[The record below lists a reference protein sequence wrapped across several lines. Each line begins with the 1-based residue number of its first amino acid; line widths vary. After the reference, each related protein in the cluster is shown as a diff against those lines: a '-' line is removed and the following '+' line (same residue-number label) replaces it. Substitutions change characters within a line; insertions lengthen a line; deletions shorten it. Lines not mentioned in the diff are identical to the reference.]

1 MKYVKAN
8 TVLPDTLVREIQ
20 KYVQG
25 EYIYIPAELKK
36 RKKWGENSGNRQ
48 YINNRNET
56 IKRRHKN
63 GDKITEL
70 AEEFFLSVHSIKKII
85 YDKK

>member
-1 MKYVKAN
+1 MKYVKAD

-25 EYIYIPAELKK
+25 EYIYIPAESKK

-48 YINNRNET
+48 YMKNRNET
-56 IKRRHKN
+56 IKQKYRS
-63 GDKITEL
+63 GSTIDKL
-70 AEEFFLSVHSIKKII
+70 AEEFFLSAASIKKII
-85 YDKK
+85 YSSK

>member
-1 MKYVKAN
+1 MKYVKAD
-8 TVLPDTLVREIQ
+8 TVLPDILVREIQ

-25 EYIYIPAELKK
+25 EYIYIPAESKK

-48 YINNRNET
+48 YIKNRNET
-56 IKRRHKN
+56 IKRRYKN
-63 GDKITEL
+63 GDKIVKL
-70 AEEFFLSVHSIKKII
+70 AEEFFLSAASIKKII

>member
-1 MKYVKAN
+1 MKYVKADA
-8 TVLPDTLVREIQ
+8 VLPDTLVRKIQ

-48 YINNRNET
+48 YIKNRNET
-56 IKRRHKN
+56 IKRRYKN
-63 GDKITEL
+63 GDKITKL
-70 AEEFFLSVHSIKKII
+70 VEEFFLSVHSIKKII